1 MNDSKLL
8 IILMDGENEIK
19 AVCLIIFDCIF
30 GLTKDNAMETI
41 WPWRGEGED
50 GVSATR
56 TGTLR
61 MITIKKLI
69 YVHTALCVVKN
80 DSSLSS

>member
-1 MNDSKLL
+1 MG
-8 IILMDGENEIK
+8 GENEIE

-30 GLTKDNAMETI
+30 GLRKDNAKETI

-50 GVSATR
+50 GVYATK
-56 TGTLR
+56 TGTIR
-61 MITIKKLI
+61 IITIKKLL
-69 YVHTALCVVKN
+69 YVHTALCFVKN